1 MVVNTKKGP
10 DATQAKGSG
19 GCQKL
24 SFSKDTK
31 FVTLNNGEVMS
42 GVLGT
47 LGLKWL
53 KFLQ

>member
-1 MVVNTKKGP
+1 MLHKLKGQGVVKN
-10 DATQAKGSG
+10 
-19 GCQKL
+19 
-24 SFSKDTK
+24 SFSKDTE